1 MMNLQIA
8 LVELL
13 EAQSKFSDEKAF
25 RTNDPEYIKRR
36 DALQSIQ
43 QELESLLLEN
53 KFLIDEE
60 RPQIKFGGGQ
70 GIASPVA
77 WLRVFDSSSPK
88 TTSGWYIC
96 MFFGPGGEGFYLSLT
111 QGVNYGQRKK
121 EALKTAQKLRAS
133 SDFPDSWKNRMS
145 LGSGPKAKAYV
156 DATPLTRFFT
166 KSEASNLSSDVILDE
181 FRSLATY
188 LETAKKLFP
197 QQPDKTEKQV
207 RNWLIQFSP
216 GYWDL
221 DAFLDDGN
229 SEFAFTV
236 GQHLGEI
243 SEGDPVYMWKS
254 GKNAGF
260 VAKGRIKTQ
269 PEEAGQHPQ
278 SMKYYISEIDEYE
291 VKTRVLIEV
300 EGKLP
305 RPISKEE
312 FRMVSPESAI
322 FRSPQSSSPFPL
334 SKREVEGIERLLNGE
349 NHNPKVS
356 LTELADELLI
366 PETWLQHVRDLIV
379 RRRQVIFQGPP
390 GTGKTF
396 LAKSISRAITSPDKV
411 SLVQFHPSY
420 SYEDFVEGFRPSEE
434 NGALVFEI
442 KPGPFVQ
449 LAERARKEPNKDFV
463 LIIDE
468 INRGNLA
475 KIFGELY
482 FLLEYRDENLSLQYG
497 DEDSTFS
504 LPGNLIIIGTMNTA
518 DRSIANLDTA
528 IRRRFAFVDL
538 VPDKEPISGLLRSFL
553 EAHKLPSEYA
563 DYLDLVNEGIQDP
576 KFKLG
581 PSYFMS
587 VDIDQEIENVWNYQ
601 VIPQLEEIHFG
612 DSGILERYNFERVK
626 SQATQE
632 SKDD

>member
-1 MMNLQIA
+1 MSLQTA

-13 EAQSKFSDEKAF
+13 DAQANFTDEKAF

-36 DALQSIQ
+36 DALQEI
-43 QELESLLLEN
+43 ERGLEKLLEEN
-53 KFLIDEE
+53 GILLGGEI
-60 RPQIKFGGGQ
+60 PQIKFGGGQ

-77 WLRVFDSSSPK
+77 WLRIFDSTSPK

-111 QGVNYGQRKK
+111 QGVNYGHRKK
-121 EALKTAQKLRAS
+121 EALKTANKLRAAPE
-133 SDFPDSWKNRMS
+133 FPDSWKNKMS
-145 LGSGPKAKAYV
+145 LGTGSKAKAYV
-156 DATPLTRFFT
+156 DATPITKYYT
-166 KSEASNLSSDVILDE
+166 KSEALQLSPETLVDE

-188 LETAKKLFP
+188 LDLAKKLFP
-197 QQPDKTEKQV
+197 QESDGAERQA

-221 DAFLDDGN
+221 EAFLEDGN
-229 SEFAFTV
+229 TELAFRV

-243 SEGDPVYMWKS
+243 SEGDAVYMWKS
-254 GKNAGF
+254 GKDAGF
-260 VAKGRIKTQ
+260 VAKGRIKTE

-278 SMKYYISEIDEYE
+278 TMKYYLSEVDEYE

-300 EGKLP
+300 EGKLS
-305 RPISKEE
+305 RTVSKEE
-312 FRMVSPESAI
+312 FRILSPDSAI
-322 FRSPQSSSPFPL
+322 FRSPQSTSPFPL
-334 SKREVEGIERLLNGE
+334 TSREVEEIEGLLTGE
-349 NHNPKVS
+349 SPSPQPS
-356 LTELADELLI
+356 LAELAEELLI
-366 PETWLQHVRDLIV
+366 PEKWLQHVRDLIV
-379 RRRQVIFQGPP
+379 RKRQVIFQGPP

-396 LAKSISRAITSPDKV
+396 LAKAISRVITDPDKV

-420 SYEDFVEGFRPSEE
+420 SYEDFVEGFRPTED
-434 NGALVFEI
+434 NGALVFEV

-449 LAERARKEPNKDFV
+449 LAEQARRQPNKDFV

-482 FLLEYRDENLSLQYG
+482 FLLEYRDEELSLQYG
-497 DEDSTFS
+497 DADSTFS

-538 VPDKEPISGLLRSFL
+538 VPDKEPIAGLLRWFL
-553 EAHKLPSEYA
+553 WAHDLPSEIA
-563 DYLDLVNEGIQDP
+563 DYLELVNMEIHDSR
-576 KFKLG
+576 FKLG

-587 VDIDQEIENVWNYQ
+587 LDIDKEIENVWNYQ
-601 VIPQLEEIHFG
+601 IIPQLEEIHFG
-612 DSGILERYNFERVK
+612 DAGILERYNFERVK
-626 SQATQE
+626 SQAKQD
-632 SKDD
+632 SKDV

>member
-1 MMNLQIA
+1 MNLQMA

-13 EAQSKFSDEKAF
+13 EAQANFKDEKAF

-36 DALQSIQ
+36 DALQEIEQ
-43 QELESLLLEN
+43 GLEN
-53 KFLIDEE
+53 LLRENNILLGGEQ
-60 RPQIKFGGGQ
+60 PQLKFGGGQ

-77 WLRVFDSSSPK
+77 WLRVFDSTSPK

-111 QGVNYGQRKK
+111 QGVNYGHRKK
-121 EALKTAQKLRAS
+121 EALKTANKLRAS
-133 SDFPDSWKNRMS
+133 PEFPDSWKNKMS

-156 DATPLTRFFT
+156 DATPLTKYFT
-166 KSEASNLSSDVILDE
+166 KSEAFQLSAETLIDE

-188 LETAKKLFP
+188 LDLAKKLFP
-197 QQPDKTEKQV
+197 QQIDGPEQQA
-207 RNWLIQFSP
+207 RSWLIQFSP
-216 GYWDL
+216 GHWDL
-221 DAFLDDGN
+221 EAFLEDGN
-229 SEFAFTV
+229 TELAFRV

-243 SEGDPVYMWKS
+243 SEGDPVYMWRS

-260 VAKGRIKTQ
+260 VAKGRIKTE
-269 PEEAGQHPQ
+269 PEEAGHHAQT
-278 SMKYYISEIDEYE
+278 MKYYLSDIDEYE

-300 EGKLP
+300 DGRLP
-305 RPISKEE
+305 RHVSKEE
-312 FRMVSPESAI
+312 FRVLSPDSAI
-322 FRSPQSSSPFPL
+322 FRSPQSTSPFPL
-334 SKREVEGIERLLNGE
+334 TYREVEEIERLISGE
-349 NHNPKVS
+349 KLVPQPS
-356 LTELADELLI
+356 LAELAQELLM
-366 PETWLQHVRDLIV
+366 PEKWLQHVRDLIV
-379 RRRQVIFQGPP
+379 RKRQVIFQGPP

-396 LAKSISRAITSPDKV
+396 LAKAISRAVTDPDKV

-420 SYEDFVEGFRPSEE
+420 SYEDFVEGFRPSEN
-434 NGALVFEI
+434 NGSLVFDI

-449 LAERARKEPNKDFV
+449 LAEEARKQPNKDFV

-482 FLLEYRDENLSLQYG
+482 FLLEYRDEEISLQYG
-497 DEDSTFS
+497 DTDSTFS

-528 IRRRFAFVDL
+528 IRRRFSFVDL

-553 EAHKLPSEYA
+553 AAHNLPSEFA
-563 DYLDLVNEGIQDP
+563 DYLDLVNNGIYDSR
-576 KFKLG
+576 FKLG

-587 VDIDQEIENVWNYQ
+587 VDIDREIESVWNYQ

-612 DSGILERYNFERVK
+612 DPGVVERYSLEKVR
-626 SQATQE
+626 SQAAQ
-632 SKDD
+632 DARDA